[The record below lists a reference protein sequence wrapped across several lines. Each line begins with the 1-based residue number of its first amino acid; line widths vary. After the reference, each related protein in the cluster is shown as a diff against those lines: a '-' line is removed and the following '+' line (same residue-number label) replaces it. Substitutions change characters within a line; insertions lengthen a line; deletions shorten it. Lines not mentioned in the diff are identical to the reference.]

1 MPVTKGDLQ
10 LISTTI
16 KSLTMDAVQKA
27 KSGHPGMPMGCSD
40 IAAVLW
46 TKFLKHNP
54 RDPKWMNRDRFIL
67 SPGHGSML
75 LYSLLH
81 FTGYG
86 LSLDDI
92 KNFRQLH
99 SQTPGHPEF
108 GHTAGVETTTGPL
121 GQGFSNGVG
130 MAMAQELL
138 AQEFNTDKKVIDH
151 YIYAIVSD
159 GDLMEGISAEAASIA
174 GHLGLGKLIYIYD
187 SNDISIEGDTN
198 LTYSENTKMR
208 FEACNWHVQEVDGHD
223 FDAIEKAI
231 INGQKEDKKPSIII
245 AKTKIAK
252 GAANLEGS
260 ENSHGAPLGEDEVA
274 ATKEALGL
282 NKDEYFVVP
291 ERIYEIF
298 KEINNDT
305 TEIYKTWQNTFKTA
319 VSGNQE
325 KKWNNFFSNPNI
337 DDLRK
342 KLPAFDVEKDIAT
355 RGASGK
361 VLETLFKE
369 LPNIIGG
376 SADLGPSNKSFV
388 KGYSESGK
396 NKVGR
401 NIHFGI
407 REHAMG
413 AIQNGIA
420 YYGGFI
426 PYSATFFVF
435 MDYMRP
441 AIRLAALAKLNT
453 IYIYT
458 HDSVFVGE
466 DGPTHQ
472 PVEHLSVARAI
483 RNFNVIRPADAL
495 ETAEA
500 WLAALNKTDGPT
512 MLSLSRQNLP
522 VVKRNSKNG
531 AENLHKGAYIIHDC
545 EGTPDIII
553 LSTGSEVSISIE
565 AADTLAKENIKVRVV
580 SFPCWKLFDAQ
591 SDDYKASILPRE
603 IPKAVVEAGVLF
615 GWERYAG
622 PDALFITIDDFGTS
636 GPYKVLAE
644 YFGMTAENI
653 INKVKAFLK

>member
-1 MPVTKGDLQ
+1 
-10 LISTTI
+10 
-16 KSLTMDAVQKA
+16 MDAVQKA

-46 TKFLKHNP
+46 TKILKHNP
-54 RDPKWMNRDRFIL
+54 SDPKWMNRDRFIL

-75 LYSLLH
+75 LYSMLH
-81 FTGYG
+81 FNGYG
-86 LSLDDI
+86 LTLDDI
-92 KNFRQLH
+92 KDFRQFH
-99 SQTPGHPEF
+99 SQTPGHPEY
-108 GHTAGVETTTGPL
+108 GHTVGVETTTGPL
-121 GQGFSNGVG
+121 GQGFANGVG
-130 MAMAQELL
+130 MAIAQELL
-138 AQEFNTDKKVIDH
+138 DQEFNKTEKIIDH
-151 YIYAIVSD
+151 FIYAIVSD
-159 GDLMEGISAEAASIA
+159 GDLMEGISAEAASMA

-187 SNDISIEGDTN
+187 SNDISIEGNTN

-208 FEACNWHVQEVDGHD
+208 FEACNWHVQEIDGHN
-223 FDAIEKAI
+223 FDEIEKAI
-231 INGQKEDKKPSIII
+231 INGQKETKKPSLII

-260 ENSHGAPLGEDEVA
+260 EDSHGAPLGEKEVA

-282 NKDEYFVVP
+282 NKDEFFVVP
-291 ERIYEIF
+291 ERIYEVF
-298 KEINNDT
+298 KEINNENIETYDSWQKT
-305 TEIYKTWQNTFKTA
+305 YKKTIT
-319 VSGNQE
+319 GEE
-325 KKWNNFFSNPNI
+325 KTKWDLFFSNPNI
-337 DDLRK
+337 DELRK
-342 KLPAFDVEKDIAT
+342 KLPSFAPENDIAT

-369 LPNIIGG
+369 LPNIMGG

-388 KGYSESGK
+388 KGYSSSGQ
-396 NKVGR
+396 NQVGR

-420 YYGGFI
+420 YYGSFI

-441 AIRLAALAKLNT
+441 AVRLAALAKLQT

-500 WLAALNKTDGPT
+500 WLAAINKTDGPS

-522 VVKRNSKNG
+522 VIKRNAKNG

-545 EGTPDIII
+545 DGTPDMII

-565 AADTLAKENIKVRVV
+565 AAEELAKDNIKIRVV

-591 SDDYKASILPRE
+591 DDEYKESILPRE
-603 IPKAVVEAGVLF
+603 IPKTVVEAGVLF

-636 GPYKVLAE
+636 APQKVLAE
-644 YFGMTAENI
+644 HFGMTSHNI
-653 INKVKAFLK
+653 VTKVKEFLNK